1 MSAWLKWLGLGL
13 AVSVALIALGLVV
26 GWLWLRGSL
35 PQTDGEIVLAGP
47 HAPIE
52 ILRDPY
58 GVPHIYAGEAH
69 DAYFALGFVHAQDRL
84 WQMETQRRIGA
95 GRLSELFGP
104 RTVETDRFLRVLGI
118 HQATARQ
125 WQGLDDDAQ
134 AAYRAYA
141 DGVNAFLATRS
152 GPLPPEFVLFGVEP
166 EPWQPVDSLAW
177 ALMMAWDL
185 AGNWNGE
192 LLRARL
198 AQRLEP
204 AQIAALWPE
213 VESGPSD
220 LPASMA
226 AIYRSLP
233 LDALAG
239 LDIAAPRLDGE
250 GSNNWVLAGA
260 RSTSGA
266 PLLANDPHL
275 DLGLPSLW
283 YLAHLSA
290 PGLEVA
296 GATLPGLP
304 VPVLGRNAHLAWGF
318 TNTNPDVQDL
328 FVERLD
334 PDDPG
339 RYLTPDGAQPFVI
352 RQEVIAVRGAPEV
365 AIEVRESRHGPVISD
380 ASATAREAAGE
391 GYVLALAWTA
401 LAPDNRSAQA
411 SLHAALASDRDGFVT
426 ALRDFHAPQQNI
438 IYADAEGHIGF
449 IAPGRVP
456 IRKRGDGRL
465 PVPGWSGEY
474 DWIGLIPFAELPRSL
489 DPPGGAIVTANQRI
503 VPADYPWFITDDWTP
518 PWRYRRI
525 ADLLDAQDSHT
536 SESLAAIQID
546 NRSGFATALTPLLL
560 AQAQP
565 GSPQAQSAV
574 DLLSDWDY
582 RMAAERPEPLIFAA
596 WQRAF
601 LRALLTDELGPL
613 YEDFAGT
620 RATLSLN
627 AMTSGSPFCDDVTT
641 ERLED
646 CASLVDAALEAAL
659 TELTATHGDDPAAW
673 RWGEAHRLA
682 LNHQIFSRLPVVSG
696 LIGHEFAT
704 DGGGYTI
711 NAASYA
717 AKGAAPYA
725 QIAGPGYRA
734 VYDLAPG
741 APSRV
746 MQNTGQSG
754 NPFSAHYDDLVAL
767 WHAGAMI
774 PLTMVREDIDVAA
787 RLLLLPAPTD

>member
-1 MSAWLKWLGLGL
+1 MPAWLKWLGLGL
-13 AVSVALIALGLVV
+13 VVSVVLIALVLVG

-35 PQTDGEIVLAGP
+35 PQLDGEIVLAGP

-52 ILRDPY
+52 ILRDSY
-58 GVPHIYAGEAH
+58 GVPHIYATEPH
-69 DAYFALGFVHAQDRL
+69 DAYFGLGFAHAQDRL
-84 WQMETQRRIGA
+84 WQMETQRRVGA
-95 GRLSELFGP
+95 GRLSELFGL
-104 RTVETDRFLRVLGI
+104 RTVETDRFLRILGI
-118 HQATARQ
+118 HQAAERQ
-125 WQGLDDDAQ
+125 WQGLDNDAQ

-141 DGVNAFLATRS
+141 DGVNAHLAARS

-185 AGNWNGE
+185 AGNWSSE

-198 AQRLEP
+198 AQQLEP

-213 VESGPSD
+213 VKSTPSD
-220 LPASMA
+220 LPDSLSE
-226 AIYRSLP
+226 IYRSLP

-239 LDIAAPRLDGE
+239 LDLAAPRLDGE
-250 GSNNWVLAGA
+250 GSNNWALAGT
-260 RSTSGA
+260 RSASGA

-290 PGLEVA
+290 SGLEVA

-339 RYLTPDGAQPFVI
+339 RYLTPDGAQAFVV
-352 RQEVIAVRGAPEV
+352 RQEVIAIRGAAELV
-365 AIEVRESRHGPVISD
+365 IEVRESRHGPVISD
-380 ASATAREAAGE
+380 ASETVREAAGD
-391 GYVLALAWTA
+391 GHVIALAWTA

-411 SLHAALASDRDGFVT
+411 GLNVALAEDRDGFVA

-438 IYADAEGHIGF
+438 VYADAEGHIGF

-456 IRKRGDGRL
+456 IRKQGDGRL
-465 PVPGWSGEY
+465 PAPGWSGEY
-474 DWIGLIPFAELPRSL
+474 DWIGTIPFADLPRSL
-489 DPPGGAIVTANQRI
+489 DPPGGVIVTANQRI
-503 VPADYPWFITDDWTP
+503 VPEDYPWFITDDWTP

-525 ADLLDAQDSHT
+525 ADRLDAQYSHT
-536 SESLAAIQID
+536 PESLTAIQID
-546 NRSGFATALTPLLL
+546 NRSGFAAALTPLLL
-560 AQAQP
+560 AHAHP
-565 GSPQAQSAV
+565 GSPQAQIAV

-582 RMAAERPEPLIFAA
+582 AMAAERPEPLIFAV

-601 LRALLTDELGPL
+601 LRALLADELGPL
-613 YEDFAGT
+613 YDDFAGI
-620 RATLSLN
+620 RSTLSLN
-627 AMTSGSPFCDDVTT
+627 AMAGGSPFCDDVTT
-641 ERLED
+641 EQFED
-646 CASLVDAALEAAL
+646 CAILVEIALEAAL
-659 TELTATHGDDPAAW
+659 AELTASHGDDPAAW
-673 RWGEAHRLA
+673 RWGDVHRLT
-682 LNHQIFSRLPVVSG
+682 LDHQIFSRLPVVRG
-696 LIGHEFAT
+696 LTGHSLAT
-704 DGGGYTI
+704 DGGSYTI

-725 QIAGPGYRA
+725 QTAGPGYRA

-741 APSRV
+741 APARV

-754 NPFSAHYDDLVAL
+754 NPFSTHYDDLVAL
-767 WHAGAMI
+767 WRAGATI
-774 PLTMVREDIDVAA
+774 PLTMVREDIDVAT
-787 RLLLLPAPTD
+787 RLLIQPTPTD

>member
-1 MSAWLKWLGLGL
+1 MPAWFKWLGLGL
-13 AVSVALIALGLVV
+13 AVSVALIVLVLV
-26 GWLWLRGSL
+26 GGWLWLRGSL
-35 PQTDGEIVLAGP
+35 PQIDGEIVLAGP
-47 HAPIE
+47 HAPVE

-58 GVPHIYAGEAH
+58 GVPHIYATEPH
-69 DAYFALGFVHAQDRL
+69 DAYFGLGFAHAQDRL

-118 HQATARQ
+118 HRAAVGQ
-125 WQGLDDDAQ
+125 WQGLDDDTQ
-134 AAYRAYA
+134 AAYQAYA
-141 DGVNAFLATRS
+141 DGVNAQRAVRS

-185 AGNWNGE
+185 AGNWSGE

-198 AQRLEP
+198 ARQLDP
-204 AQIAALWPE
+204 AHIAALWPE
-213 VESGPSD
+213 IESTPSD
-220 LPASMA
+220 LPTSMA

-250 GSNNWVLAGA
+250 GSNNWVLAGG
-260 RSTSGA
+260 RSASGS

-290 PGLEVA
+290 PGLEIA

-334 PDDPG
+334 PDDLS
-339 RYLTPDGAQPFVI
+339 RYLTPDGTEPFAV
-352 RQEVIAVRGAPEV
+352 RQEVIAVRGAAEV

-380 ASATAREAAGE
+380 AIASAREFAGD

-401 LAPDNRSAQA
+401 LASDNRSAQA
-411 SLHAALASDRDGFVT
+411 GLRAALAGNRDDFVD
-426 ALRDFHAPQQNI
+426 AMRDFHAPQQNI
-438 IYADAEGHIGF
+438 VYADAEGHIGF

-456 IRKRGDGRL
+456 IRKQGDGRF
-465 PVPGWSGEY
+465 PAPGWSGEY
-474 DWIGLIPFAELPRSL
+474 DWIGVIPFAALPRSV

-518 PWRYRRI
+518 PWRYRQI
-525 ADLLDAQDSHT
+525 ADLLDTQDNHT
-536 SESLAAIQID
+536 PESLAAIQID
-546 NRSGFATALTPLLL
+546 NRSGFAAALTPLLL
-560 AQAQP
+560 AQAHP
-565 GSPQAQSAV
+565 GSPRAQSAV
-574 DLLSDWDY
+574 DLLSGWDY
-582 RMAAERPEPLIFAA
+582 AMAAERPEPLIFAA

-601 LRALLTDELGPL
+601 LRALLADELGPL
-613 YEDFAGT
+613 YDDFAGI

-627 AMTSGSPFCDDVTT
+627 AMTGGSPFCDDVTT

-646 CASLVDAALEAAL
+646 CANLADTALEAAL
-659 TELTATHGDDPAAW
+659 TELATSHGGNPAAW
-673 RWGEAHRLA
+673 RWGEVHRLA
-682 LNHQIFSRLPVVSG
+682 LNHKIFSRLPVVSSLTG
-696 LIGHEFAT
+696 REFAT
-704 DGGGYTI
+704 DGGSYTI
-711 NAASYA
+711 NAASYT

-725 QIAGPGYRA
+725 QTAGPGYRA
-734 VYDLAPG
+734 IYDLAPG
-741 APSRV
+741 APSYV

-767 WHAGAMI
+767 WHAGATI

-787 RLLLLPAPTD
+787 RLLLQPAPTD

>member
-1 MSAWLKWLGLGL
+1 MPAWLKWLGLGL
-13 AVSVALIALGLVV
+13 VVSVVLIALVLVG

-35 PQTDGEIVLAGP
+35 PQLDGEIALAGP

-52 ILRDPY
+52 ILRDSY
-58 GVPHIYAGEAH
+58 GVPHIYATEPH
-69 DAYFALGFVHAQDRL
+69 DAYFGLGFVHAQDRL
-84 WQMETQRRIGA
+84 WQMETQRRVGA
-95 GRLSELFGP
+95 GRLSELFGL
-104 RTVETDRFLRVLGI
+104 RTVETDRFLRILGI
-118 HQATARQ
+118 HQAAERQ
-125 WQGLDDDAQ
+125 WQGLDNDAQ

-141 DGVNAFLATRS
+141 DGVNAHLAARS

-185 AGNWNGE
+185 AGNWSSE

-198 AQRLEP
+198 AQQLEP

-213 VESGPSD
+213 VKSTPSD
-220 LPASMA
+220 LPDSLAE
-226 AIYRSLP
+226 IYRSLP

-239 LDIAAPRLDGE
+239 LDLAAPRLDGE
-250 GSNNWVLAGA
+250 GSNNWALAGT
-260 RSTSGA
+260 RSASGA

-290 PGLEVA
+290 SGLEVA

-339 RYLTPDGAQPFVI
+339 RYLTPDGAQAFVV
-352 RQEVIAVRGAPEV
+352 RQEVIAIRGAAELV
-365 AIEVRESRHGPVISD
+365 IEVRESRHGPVISD
-380 ASATAREAAGE
+380 ASETARDAAGD

-411 SLHAALASDRDGFVT
+411 SLYAVLANDREDFIG
-426 ALRDFHAPQQNI
+426 AMRDFHAPQQNI
-438 IYADAEGHIGF
+438 VYADTDGHIGF
-449 IAPGRVP
+449 IAPGQVP
-456 IRKRGDGRL
+456 IRNLGNGRL

-474 DWIGLIPFAELPRSL
+474 DWIGIIPFEALPSNL
-489 DPPGGAIVTANQRI
+489 DPAGGAIITANQRI

-525 ADLLDAQDSHT
+525 ADLVDAEDQHT
-536 SESLAAIQID
+536 PESFSAIQND
-546 NRSGFATALTPLLL
+546 VRSSFAAALTPLLL
-560 AQAQP
+560 KYAHPETPRAR
-565 GSPQAQSAV
+565 SV
-574 DLLSDWDY
+574 IELLTGWDY
-582 RMAAERPEPLIFAA
+582 EMAVERPEPLIFAA

-601 LRALLTDELGPL
+601 LRALLADELGPL
-613 YEDFAGT
+613 YDEFAGI
-620 RATLSLN
+620 RANLSLG
-627 AMTSGSPFCDDVTT
+627 ALTHPSPFCDDITT

-646 CASLVDAALEAAL
+646 CASLVGAALETAL
-659 TELTATHGDDPAAW
+659 IELTANHGDDTEAW
-673 RWGEAHRLA
+673 RWGDVHRLS
-682 LNHQIFSRLPVVSG
+682 LSHRIFSRLPVVNS
-696 LIGHEFAT
+696 LTGHEFGT
-704 DGGGYTI
+704 GGGGYTV

-717 AKGAAPYA
+717 AKGATPYA

-741 APSRV
+741 APSLV
-746 MQNTGQSG
+746 MQSTGQSG
-754 NPFSAHYDDLVAL
+754 NPFSVHYDDLVTL
-767 WHAGAMI
+767 WQSGTTI
-774 PLTMVREDIDVAA
+774 PLTMIREDIDVAA
-787 RLLLLPAPTD
+787 RLLLRPAPTD